1 MLGPRAIYTTL
12 IIYLKDKKKN
22 IGKAITIMQTKQGQE
37 QYHHHHHSY
46 HHHQSFIL
54 TSGITPSIASPSLAF
69 AMMTSISAIARTL
82 LLILSLCLANNNY
95 EMIEWKIIIIYLST
109 ILFFY
114 NFITTIETTTF
125 IIIIT
130 IITITINMTM
140 MQYDDDDDAQRHLYH
155 YYHNHHPFT
164 TEAYI
169 PID

>member
-12 IIYLKDKKKN
+12 IIYLIEKKN
-22 IGKAITIMQTKQGQE
+22 YIGRAITIMWTRQGQN
-37 QYHHHHHSY
+37 QYHHHHHDQHQHHHHPYYHHHYFY

-54 TSGITPSIASPSLAF
+54 TSGITPLIASPSLAF

-95 EMIEWKIIIIYLST
+95 EMIKWKIIIIYLST

-114 NFITTIETTTF
+114 NFYLSTIKTTTF

-130 IITITINMTM
+130 IITITINMM
-140 MQYDDDDDAQRHLYH
+140 M
-155 YYHNHHPFT
+155 
-164 TEAYI
+164 
-169 PID
+169 